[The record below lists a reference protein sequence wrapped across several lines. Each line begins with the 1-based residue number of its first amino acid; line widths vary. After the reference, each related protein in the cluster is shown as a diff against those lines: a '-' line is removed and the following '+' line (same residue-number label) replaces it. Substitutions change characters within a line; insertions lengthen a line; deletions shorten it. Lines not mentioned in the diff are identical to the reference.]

1 MLSISQPQRS
11 AGQGLTSSACTI
23 ELRASGCYKHLTVRE
38 EFNRIFRSKRTRGIV
53 LLVGLWV
60 CIALT
65 LLLVREI
72 LLPFFLAVFLAY
84 LLAPIVRWLRR
95 IEIRGRSLSP
105 IPATLLVY
113 AVMFALLALIGRAVV
128 PQIAREVAKLGH
140 MSSEAISRISANAPT
155 WPDRVEQVLT
165 RYEIPVRLNWGERDE
180 AASEPAEP
188 ITPLP
193 GVDVVSGPPVKAL
206 KPIAFEIDLKKEFSG
221 YVSDF
226 TDLVGSGVRLAWVRA
241 QWLVRNLIGFV
252 FKLFLVMMMT
262 AFILAD
268 PERVTRFIFSMIP
281 INDRAVF
288 DGLLDRIDS
297 GLSGVVRGQVI
308 ICLLNGSLTLVGLLV
323 LGVPLPFVLA
333 GLATILSL
341 IPIFG
346 SIISTI
352 PIVAVTLTD
361 SAPRALMALLWI
373 VAIHL
378 LESNVFNPKIMGDAA
393 RIHPVV
399 VILALLVGEHYYGL
413 VGALFAVPIASILLT
428 MFKFVLARA
437 DVLQSEAN
445 AESVVASAAPPPPTA

>member
-1 MLSISQPQRS
+1 
-11 AGQGLTSSACTI
+11 
-23 ELRASGCYKHLTVRE
+23 VRE

-53 LLVGLWV
+53 LLVALWILIV
-60 CIALT
+60 LT
-65 LLLVREI
+65 AFLVREI
-72 LLPFFLAVFLAY
+72 LLPFLLAVFLAY

-95 IEIRGRSLSP
+95 IEIHGRSLSP
-105 IPATLLVY
+105 VPATLLVY

-140 MSSEAISRISANAPT
+140 MSSEAISRISAEAPS

-180 AASEPAEP
+180 AASEPAES

-193 GVDVVSGPPVKAL
+193 GVDVVSGPPARPAKA
-206 KPIAFEIDLKKEFSG
+206 IAFEIDLKKEFSG

-226 TDLVGSGVRLAWVRA
+226 TDLIGSGVRLAWVRL
-241 QWLVRNLIGFV
+241 QWLVRNLISFV
-252 FKLFLVMMMT
+252 FRFFLVLMMT

-268 PERVTRFIFSMIP
+268 PERITRFIFSMIP
-281 INDRAVF
+281 INDRTVF
-288 DGLLDRIDS
+288 DGLLDRIDT

-308 ICLLNGSLTLVGLLV
+308 ICLLNGSLTLVGLLI

-352 PIVAVTLTD
+352 PIVAVALTD
-361 SAPRALMALLWI
+361 SVPRALIALVWI
-373 VAIHL
+373 VVIHL
-378 LESNVFNPKIMGDAA
+378 LESNLFNPKILGDAA

-437 DVLQSEAN
+437 DALQSEAN
-445 AESVVASAAPPPPTA
+445 AEALPAGVASAAPATSTPSAPTT